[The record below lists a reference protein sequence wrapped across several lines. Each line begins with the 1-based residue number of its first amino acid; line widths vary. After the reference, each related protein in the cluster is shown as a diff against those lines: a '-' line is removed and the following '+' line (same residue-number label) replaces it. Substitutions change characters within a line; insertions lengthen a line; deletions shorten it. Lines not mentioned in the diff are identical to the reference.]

1 MSRVPCCSGFAPQI
15 RICALG
21 VQSELESAFI
31 RIPKIVPF
39 RSTLVKLKFLAVA
52 VLFLL
57 AGNVFAQEGE
67 TTVVDE
73 VIAQVNDDV
82 ITLSQL
88 KRETRERIEA
98 LKQQGMTEQQA
109 TDEVNKK
116 QAQLI
121 ATLINEKLLLQKG
134 KELDLASEIEAE
146 VNRRL
151 LQIAQEQGINSIEK
165 LYQAMRDSKLD
176 PDEIRRTMR
185 SEMMKQAVFQSEVDR
200 RIYLGFSSEEVK
212 KYYDSHQDK
221 FRKPESVKLSEIYLS
236 TVGKDEAAVKARALE
251 LISQARAGADFGA
264 LAAAN
269 SEREKNG
276 QRVAQQDKGYVG
288 EFDVPNLREDL
299 VAALKPVKAGGV
311 TEPIRTPE
319 GYQILRVDGRT
330 PAGSTPTFNDNRV
343 REAMLME
350 VQTQEREKYLQTLRN
365 DAFIKV
371 TDAYRASV
379 DPLLKIPAP
388 VAKGSDKDDKKKS
401 EKP

>member
-1 MSRVPCCSGFAPQI
+1 
-15 RICALG
+15 
-21 VQSELESAFI
+21 
-31 RIPKIVPF
+31 
-39 RSTLVKLKFLAVA
+39 
-52 VLFLL
+52 L

-67 TTVVDE
+67 VTVVDE

-88 KRETRERIEA
+88 KRENRERIEA

-116 QAQLI
+116 QAELI

-134 KELDLASEIEAE
+134 KELDIAGEIEAE

-151 LQIAQEQGINSIEK
+151 LQIATEQGIPTIEK

-200 RIYLGFSSEEVK
+200 RIYLGFSGDEVK
-212 KYYDSHQDK
+212 KYYDTHQDK
-221 FRKPESVKLSEIYLS
+221 FRKPESVKLSEIYLL

-251 LISQARAGADFGA
+251 LISQIRAGADFGA
-264 LAAAN
+264 VAAAN

-276 QRVAQQDKGYVG
+276 QRTAPQDKGYVG
-288 EFDVPNLREDL
+288 DFDVPNLREDL
-299 VAALKPVKAGGV
+299 VAAMKNVQAGGV

-319 GYQILRVDGRT
+319 GYQILRVDART

-350 VQTQEREKYLQTLRN
+350 TQAKEREAYLQTLRN
-365 DAFIKV
+365 EAFIKV
-371 TDAYRASV
+371 TDPYRGIV
-379 DPLLKIPAP
+379 EPLLKLPAP
-388 VAKGSDKDDKKKS
+388 VAKGAGKDDEKKS
-401 EKP
+401 KKP